1 MEIAV
6 VVSTFERPGL
16 LTRCL
21 ASLAAQRGVEGRFEV
36 VVTDDG
42 SQDETRRLRADA
54 IRSLPY
60 PLSLLT
66 SRSSVGRCVRKCHW
80 PGYPQ
85 AGGASGTGPRAAQRP
100 RLCRGAFGTRRPVPF
115 SADPPHAW
123 RAGCSQQVGCFT
135 HRAFPAARS
144 PASRETPGGCRRPR
158 SQTVGSSETQPLR
171 AGSPRQP
178 RRSRRPAR
186 PRGRPPS
193 GQATPAAGSAVRQAR
208 PWRRGLRHAQRWPC
222 GAQAGMI
229 GVLPRN
235 TGVLSEPEA
244 TSFRYLI
251 WSSLR
256 SR

>member
-80 PGYPQ
+80 PGYPP
-85 AGGASGTGPRAAQRP
+85 GPP
-100 RLCRGAFGTRRPVPF
+100 GKAF
-115 SADPPHAW
+115 
-123 RAGCSQQVGCFT
+123 
-135 HRAFPAARS
+135 S
-144 PASRETPGGCRRPR
+144 PA
-158 SQTVGSSETQPLR
+158 
-171 AGSPRQP
+171 
-178 RRSRRPAR
+178 
-186 PRGRPPS
+186 GR
-193 GQATPAAGSAVRQAR
+193 
-208 PWRRGLRHAQRWPC
+208 
-222 GAQAGMI
+222 
-229 GVLPRN
+229 
-235 TGVLSEPEA
+235 
-244 TSFRYLI
+244 
-251 WSSLR
+251 LR
-256 SR
+256 SRFECGAAARLLW

>member
-115 SADPPHAW
+115 SA
-123 RAGCSQQVGCFT
+123 
-135 HRAFPAARS
+135 
-144 PASRETPGGCRRPR
+144 ASALPRCLRHQKTRPV
-158 SQTVGSSETQPLR
+158 QC
-171 AGSPRQP
+171 
-178 RRSRRPAR
+178 
-186 PRGRPPS
+186 
-193 GQATPAAGSAVRQAR
+193 GSAACRAS
-208 PWRRGLRHAQRWPC
+208 
-222 GAQAGMI
+222 GMQSACCLLHSPGFSSGTI
-229 GVLPRN
+229 
-235 TGVLSEPEA
+235 TGQPGNSWGMPA
-244 TSFRYLI
+244 TSVTNRG
-251 WSSLR
+251 
-256 SR
+256 

>member
-80 PGYPQ
+80 PGYPH
-85 AGGASGTGPRAAQRP
+85 
-100 RLCRGAFGTRRPVPF
+100 
-115 SADPPHAW
+115 PHAPLSIL
-123 RAGCSQQVGCFT
+123 CSFILAVGV
-135 HRAFPAARS
+135 AAA
-144 PASRETPGGCRRPR
+144 PASSMMREYPWAA
-158 SQTVGSSETQPLR
+158 S
-171 AGSPRQP
+171 A
-178 RRSRRPAR
+178 PAT
-186 PRGRPPS
+186 
-193 GQATPAAGSAVRQAR
+193 ALLAR
-208 PWRRGLRHAQRWPC
+208 
-222 GAQAGMI
+222 
-229 GVLPRN
+229 LPHSTYN
-235 TGVLSEPEA
+235 A
-244 TSFRYLI
+244 FNAC
-251 WSSLR
+251 
-256 SR
+256 